1 MKTTERLL
9 SATKEIWDAYNEHPF
24 VLGIQDGTLDRE
36 KFKYYIIQDYL
47 YLEEYAKV
55 FAVGIAK
62 AKSPETFQLFS
73 KYVTLIEKELNIHRI
88 YMGQAAKVQEAP
100 DGTPDVHCGYID
112 RFAIS
117 KKDLETTPRSLDN
130 LSYTSYMLRVA
141 YEEGEAEILAAI
153 LSCAY
158 SYEVI
163 ARTIVE
169 RNPSAV
175 SHPFYGEWIKGYT
188 DPGYCG
194 ANALLMD
201 MMERVTEHYTEVQL
215 RHLTDIFTA
224 CSRYELAFWELAWN
238 MSK

>member
-9 SATKEIWDAYNEHPF
+9 AAAQDIWAAYNEHPF
-24 VLGIQDGTLDRE
+24 VLGIQDGTLDQE
-36 KFKYYIIQDYL
+36 KFRYYIIQDFL

-55 FAVGIAK
+55 FALGIAK
-62 AKSPETFQLFS
+62 AKSPETIALFS
-73 KYVTLIEKELNIHRI
+73 KYVTLLTEGEMDIHRG
-88 YMGQAAKVQEAP
+88 YMGKFAVSREELEA
-100 DGTPDVHCGYID
+100 
-112 RFAIS
+112 
-117 KKDLETTPRSLDN
+117 TPRALDN

-163 ARTIVE
+163 ARKIVKCD
-169 RNPSAV
+169 PAALD
-175 SHPFYGEWIKGYT
+175 HPFYGDWVKGYADPHYSEANVLLLEMT
-188 DPGYCG
+188 DRLTQ
-194 ANALLMD
+194 N
-201 MMERVTEHYTEVQL
+201 YTERQL
-215 RHLTDIFTA
+215 RHLVDIFVA

>member
-1 MKTTERLL
+1 MKTTQRLL

-36 KFKYYIIQDYL
+36 KFRYYIIQDFL
-47 YLEEYAKV
+47 YLEEYTKV

-62 AKSPETFQLFS
+62 AKSPETISLFS
-73 KYVTLIEKELNIHRI
+73 KYVTLLTEGEMDIHRG
-88 YMGQAAKVQEAP
+88 YMG
-100 DGTPDVHCGYID
+100 
-112 RFAIS
+112 RFAVS
-117 KKDLETTPRSLDN
+117 REELEATPRALDN

-141 YEEGEAEILAAI
+141 YEEGEAEVLAAI

-163 ARTIVE
+163 ARKIVE
-169 RNPSAV
+169 RNPVALN
-175 SHPFYGEWIKGYT
+175 HPFYGDWVRGYADPHYSEANVLLLEMT
-188 DPGYCG
+188 DR
-194 ANALLMD
+194 L
-201 MMERVTEHYTEVQL
+201 TQHYTEQQV
-215 RHLTDIFTA
+215 RHLTDIFIA

>member
-9 SATKEIWDAYNEHPF
+9 SATKDIWEAYNEHPF
-24 VLGIQDGTLDRE
+24 VLGIQNGTLDQER
-36 KFKYYIIQDYL
+36 FRYYIIQDFL

-55 FAVGIAK
+55 FALGIAK
-62 AKSPETFQLFS
+62 AKGPETITLFS
-73 KYVTLIEKELNIHRI
+73 RYVTLLTEGEMDIHRG
-88 YMGQAAKVQEAP
+88 YMGKFSVSREELEA
-100 DGTPDVHCGYID
+100 
-112 RFAIS
+112 
-117 KKDLETTPRSLDN
+117 TPRALDN

-163 ARTIVE
+163 ARKIVE
-169 RNPSAV
+169 RNPAALE
-175 SHPFYGEWIKGYT
+175 HPFYGDWVKGYADPHYSEANILLLETT
-188 DPGYCG
+188 DR
-194 ANALLMD
+194 L
-201 MMERVTEHYTEVQL
+201 TQHYTEQQI
-215 RHLTDIFTA
+215 RHLVDIFTA

>member
-9 SATKEIWDAYNEHPF
+9 AAAKDIWAAYNEHPF
-24 VLGIQDGTLDRE
+24 VLGIQNGTLARE

-55 FAVGIAK
+55 FALGIAK
-62 AKSPETFQLFS
+62 AKSPETIQLFS
-73 KYVTLIEKELNIHRI
+73 KYVTLLTEGEMDIHRG
-88 YMGQAAKVQEAP
+88 YMGKFAVSREELEA
-100 DGTPDVHCGYID
+100 
-112 RFAIS
+112 
-117 KKDLETTPRSLDN
+117 TPRALDN

-158 SYEVI
+158 SYEII
-163 ARTIVE
+163 AKTILE
-169 RNPSAV
+169 RNPAAAD
-175 SHPFYGEWIKGYT
+175 HPFYGEWVRGYADPHYSEANILLLEMT
-188 DPGYCG
+188 DR
-194 ANALLMD
+194 L
-201 MMERVTEHYTEVQL
+201 TQHYTEAQL
-215 RHLTDIFTA
+215 RHLEEIFVA